1 MLKDVIFVWL
11 EKIFYF
17 FIFLSQVSQNTHNRN
32 GLQSFQA
39 FAFKT
44 VNFQSF
50 FCSIKS
56 QLEGL
61 CLALT
66 VQKVATQY
74 NEVKIAIMPPL
85 PEWGSKK
92 VLLWVWELVTSMVEL
107 E

>member
-44 VNFQSF
+44 SF